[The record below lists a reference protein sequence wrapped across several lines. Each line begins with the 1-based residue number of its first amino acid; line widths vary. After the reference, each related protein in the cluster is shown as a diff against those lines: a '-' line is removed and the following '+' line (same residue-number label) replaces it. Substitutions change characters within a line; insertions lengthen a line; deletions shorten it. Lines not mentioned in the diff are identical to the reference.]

1 MNRVISKEYRNKPC
15 PTCGSFT
22 NRGPCIDAII
32 VRDNKILLIKRGAEI
47 FTGYWALVGGYL
59 EWDESYEDCVRREVK
74 EEVGLDVVSTKLLGV
89 YSDPARSP
97 VQSVSATYI
106 AEVKGIPHAGDD
118 AQEVK
123 WFEFDKLPR
132 ELAFDHAFII
142 KDYLKSANQKKQS
155 IF

>member
-32 VRDNKILLIKRGAEI
+32 VKDNKILLIKRGAEV

-59 EWDESYEDCVRREVK
+59 EWDESYEDCIKREVK
-74 EEVGLDVVSTKLLGV
+74 EEVDLEVTSMKLLGV

-97 VQSVSATYI
+97 VQSVSAVYI
-106 AEVKGIPHAGDD
+106 VDVDGTPHAGDD
-118 AQEVK
+118 AQEVR
-123 WFEFDKLPR
+123 WFELNKLPG
-132 ELAFDHAFII
+132 EMAFDHAIMI
-142 KDYLKSANQKKQS
+142 KDYLKYANQKKQS